1 MVDQSYLDD
10 KYFIDT
16 SIYNCPFCNRRHVSY
31 HVASKRTFDW
41 TTKKNCYVYFV
52 KCHSCQNI
60 SMHLSYQD
68 LRIYKYGNYGQDA
81 AFRFDLGPD
90 CVKKLDE
97 KFFYSVP
104 TSFFVL
110 DNRIPKI
117 LRELMTEAEGCLKS
131 NYLTGGSACARKLI
145 YELGVLQNAIGD
157 TYEDRIKSLKNI
169 NKDVDSAYFD
179 TLLTIQQVTSTKV
192 HEKAYDGWESKHLR
206 LILSSLLEILN
217 EIYVVPAVRDDKRKT
232 ILKLKKEIFGTNTPG
247 EASKKNKGQ

>member
-31 HVASKRTFDW
+31 RVTSKRTFDW

-52 KCHSCQNI
+52 KCHSCKYV
-60 SMHLSYQD
+60 SMHLSFQD
-68 LRIYKYGNYGQDA
+68 LEIEQFDMRYSDT
-81 AFRFDLGPD
+81 FRFILEPNEA
-90 CVKKLDE
+90 KKLDD

-110 DNRIPKI
+110 DNRIPRI

-145 YELGVLQNAIGD
+145 YELGVLQKAIGD

-179 TLLTIQQVTSTKV
+179 TLLTIQQVTSKKV

-217 EIYVVPAVRDDKRKT
+217 EIYVVPAVRDDKRKA
-232 ILKLKKEIFGTNTPG
+232 ILKLKNEIFDTNTSG